1 MLLSTSKKTELNKK
15 KNCFHLENC
24 PLYLLGLLFFIGIF
38 ILYFIWGKNT
48 VFDVHDQLD
57 ETILSYVIPARHLF
71 SGAKTYPEMMTALPA
86 DSLKPSAPLFIP
98 LYSVLSVEWAFLI
111 QFMIETL
118 TAFFGMYFLIWKLT
132 KNPFAALPVSVLF
145 ALLPFQPVYGL
156 NIIGTPLLILCMMIL
171 YRSEEEKLPV
181 QIATFAGIIYYTLS
195 THIALSGYVACAFG
209 LIAFFGILIAD
220 KGFRKKRIPFYA
232 GFLLLV
238 FCYGLLNLNLILSL
252 IFGGNGFVSHRED
265 FVASSLGGTFITRLW
280 NMFFYGE
287 ETYAISLHRYFLPV
301 LILLSIYV
309 TIRFKKLSDSLKN
322 AAIFTYI
329 LWGAALLICILY
341 AILGSDA
348 FATFQNSMSGFL
360 RHTDFER
367 FYYFLPGC
375 YWMLLGVLGGIVISD
390 AVGLAAGRSTLSESK
405 VTKSKLMENKE
416 STEAE
421 ASQERNAN
429 NAQGKATFI
438 YIIGAI
444 IFIIALLPTVL
455 SMKNKLNLYQN
466 RNYQNNGSLVTGL
479 TGMAEYYHEDVLK
492 EVDAYIGKD
501 KAAYR
506 IAHLGMSPAPSLVY
520 GFYTIDGYSNN
531 YPMEYK
537 KAFRKVIAG
546 ALDEDE
552 VTRVYFDT
560 WGSRAY
566 LYLADSHI
574 TEGAY
579 ISLPYDFAE
588 MKNLGCEYILSAM
601 EIKDTDALTFEKK
614 FTSGDWGTEIFLYSL
629 N

>member
-57 ETILSYVIPARHLF
+57 ETILSYVIPARHFF
-71 SGAKTYPEMMTALPA
+71 SGAKTYLEMMTALPA

-98 LYSVLSVEWAFLI
+98 LYAVFSVEWAFLI

-156 NIIGTPLLILCMMIL
+156 NIIGTPLLILCMVIL
-171 YRSEEEKLPV
+171 YRSEEEKLPA
-181 QIATFAGIIYYTLS
+181 QIAAFAGIIYYTLS
-195 THIALSGYVACAFG
+195 THIALSGYVACGFALLAF
-209 LIAFFGILIAD
+209 IGILIAD
-220 KGFRKKRIPFYA
+220 KGFKKKRIPFYA

-238 FCYGLLNLNLILSL
+238 LCYGFLNLNLITSL

-265 FVASSLGGTFITRLW
+265 FVASSLGGTFLTRLW

-301 LILLSIYV
+301 LIILTVYV
-309 TIRFKKLSDSLKN
+309 IIRFKKLSDSLKK
-322 AAIFTYI
+322 AAVFTYI
-329 LWGAALLICILY
+329 LWGAVLLICILY

-348 FATFQNSMSGFL
+348 FASFRNSMSGFL

-375 YWMLLGVLGGIVISD
+375 YWMLLGVLCGIVISD
-390 AVGLAAGRSTLSESK
+390 VAVLAAGEGSGSESEYTERK
-405 VTKSKLMENKE
+405 ENLNADGEDKETESK
-416 STEAE
+416 
-421 ASQERNAN
+421 
-429 NAQGKATFI
+429 KAI
-438 YIIGAI
+438 LAYCVGAVVL
-444 IFIIALLPTVL
+444 IIALLPTVL
-455 SMKNKLNLYQN
+455 AMKNKLNLYQN
-466 RNYQNNGSLVTGL
+466 RNYRNNGSAMTGL

-492 EVDAYIGKD
+492 EIDAYIGKD

-552 VTRVYFDT
+552 VTRIYFDT

-579 ISLPYDFAE
+579 NSLPYDFTE
-588 MKNLGCEYILSAM
+588 MKNLGCEYLLSAK
-601 EIKDTDALTFEKK
+601 EIKDTDALKFEKK
-614 FTSGDWGTEIFLYSL
+614 FTSGEWGTEIYLYSL

>member
-156 NIIGTPLLILCMMIL
+156 NIIGTPLLILCMLIL

-181 QIATFAGIIYYTLS
+181 QIAAFAGIIYYTLS

-209 LIAFFGILIAD
+209 LIAFIGILIAD

-232 GFLLLV
+232 GFLLLIL
-238 FCYGLLNLNLILSL
+238 CYGLLNLNLILSL

-265 FVASSLGGTFITRLW
+265 FVASSLGGTFFTRLW

-309 TIRFKKLSDSLKN
+309 TIRFKKMSDSLKN
-322 AAIFTYI
+322 AAVFTYI
-329 LWGAALLICILY
+329 LWGAVLLICILY

-348 FATFQNSMSGFL
+348 FAAFQNSMSGFL

-375 YWMLLGVLGGIVISD
+375 YWMLLGILGGIVISD
-390 AVGLAAGRSTLSESK
+390 AVGSAAGKSAEFESK
-405 VTKSKLMENKE
+405 
-416 STEAE
+416 EAE
-421 ASQERNAN
+421 SSPERNTDIV
-429 NAQGKATFI
+429 QGKAI
-438 YIIGAI
+438 LAYCVGAVVL
-444 IFIIALLPTVL
+444 IIALLPTAIA
-455 SMKNKLNLYQN
+455 MKNKLNLYQN

-520 GFYTIDGYSNN
+520 GFYTIDGYSNISIRLTGI
-531 YPMEYK
+531 P
-537 KAFRKVIAG
+537 
-546 ALDEDE
+546 
-552 VTRVYFDT
+552 
-560 WGSRAY
+560 
-566 LYLADSHI
+566 I
-574 TEGAY
+574 T
-579 ISLPYDFAE
+579 IRW
-588 MKNLGCEYILSAM
+588 N
-601 EIKDTDALTFEKK
+601 IKRH
-614 FTSGDWGTEIFLYSL
+614 SGK
-629 N
+629 